1 MIVFDL
7 QCEPLGHRFEG
18 WFGSSQDFQ
27 DQRERGLLSCPTC
40 GSAEVAKAVMAPNIG
55 RKGNQFVAPAAKSG
69 EVASEL
75 AAPQASV
82 PQAVAN
88 RMPPEVVEM
97 FKAVAAVQAEAIK
110 TSTWVGDK
118 FADDVRAMHYGEKDN
133 AAIHGRTS
141 LKEARDLIEE
151 GIPVAPVLCPV
162 VPPEETH

>member
-18 WFGSSQDFQ
+18 WFGSSQDFE
-27 DQRERGLLSCPTC
+27 DQRERGLMACPTC

-55 RKGNQFVAPAAKSG
+55 RKGNQIVAPAATGG
-69 EVASEL
+69 EVVPKA
-75 AAPQASV
+75 AAPQAAA

-133 AAIHGRTS
+133 AAIHGRAS

-151 GIPVAPVLCPV
+151 GIQVAPVLCPV